1 MNKKTILWSVGGV
14 LTAVLGYLVYKKIT
28 SPTLFGKGI
37 EVVDPISNGGS
48 TRDDLPTNTPNRG
61 NGNFPLKMGSRGNE
75 VKKLQA
81 WLNKMNGEKLVTDGI
96 FGRLTQSAVKRNQNP
111 ISNFRKS
118 YPKAV
123 YGQVGS
129 DFFKNV

>member
-37 EVVDPISNGGS
+37 EVVEPSDRVLIDPSLIQTGASS
-48 TRDDLPTNTPNRG
+48 
-61 NGNFPLKMGSRGNE
+61 GNFPLKMGSRGNE

-81 WLNKMNGEKLVTDGI
+81 WLNKMNGETLVTDGI